1 MFIRDGGM
9 ARLAELADSEESAV
23 RVNALWA
30 FRNALFKATS
40 EESRAVLGVLGW
52 TRLQRFAP
60 CLYNL
65 LMLTKI
71 SQATGRTN

>member
-9 ARLAELADSEESAV
+9 ARLAELADAEESAV

-40 EESRAVLGVLGW
+40 EESRAVLGLLGW
-52 TRLQRFAP
+52 TRLQRFEP
-60 CLYNL
+60 CSGNKL
-65 LMLTKI
+65 LLIRI
-71 SQATGRTN
+71 SQVT